1 MKNIIL
7 DHFRRWWLVL
17 TAILIAYFVFQALSI
32 RETNSQT
39 SDEGVVA
46 TVNHTINMVH
56 NIFIFQAIMWLG
68 FLLFL
73 DFQRG
78 LPRVLTS
85 MPVTPKQIGRAWW
98 LASVAL
104 PAMALGI
111 IGLLALLIFP
121 GGKNSMIL
129 LDNYLTGWILIAL
142 YLGAIFG
149 AQTFMATTIPDT
161 FMDRIRTRLPNLLFP
176 LAIMGLFFVQLE
188 TLTMTKTIL
197 IFTAY
202 AILSVLGWF
211 RAERMVLQ
219 RAGSRPTAQA
229 SGKKTTTHKI
239 PKGFGGLR
247 YLAQRSFVL
256 STLISL
262 ALIGWMTFAM
272 SFIHVSPDQ
281 NHAQAITLA
290 VNGGSTPWF
299 FFILIFSIVPM
310 VFQLR
315 VLRTFPIPSSA
326 LAATLVFLPILS
338 IAAVGVI
345 VTTLAVSL
353 AGQAVML
360 QTINS
365 FLMIG
370 AKATIMVTV
379 IVWRGLDAATYFL
392 AFLLIVA
399 DSFISLGVT
408 MIFHL
413 GSKTPEHPW
422 WIALTIFLLCA
433 AASFAL
439 TQKLLTQSSSAYRV
453 RTMPANAWSMARR

>member
-68 FLLFL
+68 FLLFW

-176 LAIMGLFFVQLE
+176 LAIMGLFLSQ
-188 TLTMTKTIL
+188 TLSQ
-197 IFTAY
+197 Y
-202 AILSVLGWF
+202 V
-211 RAERMVLQ
+211 
-219 RAGSRPTAQA
+219 
-229 SGKKTTTHKI
+229 
-239 PKGFGGLR
+239 
-247 YLAQRSFVL
+247 
-256 STLISL
+256 
-262 ALIGWMTFAM
+262 
-272 SFIHVSPDQ
+272 
-281 NHAQAITLA
+281 
-290 VNGGSTPWF
+290 
-299 FFILIFSIVPM
+299 
-310 VFQLR
+310 
-315 VLRTFPIPSSA
+315 
-326 LAATLVFLPILS
+326 
-338 IAAVGVI
+338 
-345 VTTLAVSL
+345 
-353 AGQAVML
+353 
-360 QTINS
+360 
-365 FLMIG
+365 
-370 AKATIMVTV
+370 
-379 IVWRGLDAATYFL
+379 
-392 AFLLIVA
+392 
-399 DSFISLGVT
+399 
-408 MIFHL
+408 
-413 GSKTPEHPW
+413 
-422 WIALTIFLLCA
+422 
-433 AASFAL
+433 
-439 TQKLLTQSSSAYRV
+439 
-453 RTMPANAWSMARR
+453 